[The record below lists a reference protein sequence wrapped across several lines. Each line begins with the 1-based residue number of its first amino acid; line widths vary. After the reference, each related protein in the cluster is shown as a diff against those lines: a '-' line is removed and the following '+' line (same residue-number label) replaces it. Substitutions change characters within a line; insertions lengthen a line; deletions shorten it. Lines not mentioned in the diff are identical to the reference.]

1 MLMTF
6 ADIKRQFPHYL
17 DLIRFSRPIGTYLLL
32 WPTLWALWFAAKG
45 LPDIKI
51 LLIFSLG
58 VFLMRSAGCAINDFA
73 DRNIDGQ
80 VKRTKDRPLVTGKI
94 TAKEALMVFVV
105 LALVAFVLVLQLN
118 LATILLSTVAVL
130 LAASYPFMKRFHSLP
145 QVHLGA
151 AFAWAVPMAFTAITG
166 DMPSPIA
173 WLLFI
178 ATMLWTTAYDTLY
191 GMVDRED
198 DIKLGMKSS
207 AILFADKDKLI
218 VGILQAL
225 TVILLLII
233 GYLASR
239 GWIYFTGITVATG
252 LFIYQQQLIKDRQPQ
267 ACFKAFLNNHWF
279 GMVVFIG
286 LAIDYF
292 VATIS

>member
-1 MLMTF
+1 MLSHF
-6 ADIKRQFPHYL
+6 SFLKQQFPYYL
-17 DLIRFSRPIGTYLLL
+17 QLIRFNRPIGTYLLL

-45 LPDIKI
+45 LPDLKI

-58 VFLMRSAGCAINDFA
+58 VFVMRSAGCAINDFA
-73 DRNIDGQ
+73 DRKIDGH
-80 VKRTKDRPLVTGKI
+80 VKRTKDRPLATGKI
-94 TAKEALMVFVV
+94 TAKEALMVFAV

-118 LATILLSTVAVL
+118 LATILLSSIALL
-130 LAASYPFMKRFHSLP
+130 LAASYPFSKRFHSLP

-151 AFAWAVPMAFTAITG
+151 AFAWAVPMAFTAITTEA
-166 DMPSPIA
+166 PPLIA
-173 WLLFI
+173 WLLF
-178 ATMLWTTAYDTLY
+178 ATTLLWTTAYDTLY

-198 DIKLGMKSS
+198 DIKLGMKST

-218 VGILQAL
+218 VGILQFL
-225 TVILLLII
+225 TLILLLIV

-239 GWIYFTGITVATG
+239 GGVYYAGIAAATG
-252 LFIYQQQLIKDRQPQ
+252 LFIHQQKLIKERDPQ
-267 ACFKAFLNNHWF
+267 ACFQAFLNNHWL

-292 VATIS
+292 IYP

>member
-1 MLMTF
+1 MTF
-6 ADIKRQFPHYL
+6 SDLKQQFPHYL
-17 DLIRFSRPIGTYLLL
+17 DLIRFNRPIGTYLLL
-32 WPTLWALWFAAKG
+32 WPTLWALWFAAQG
-45 LPDIKI
+45 IPDLKI

-73 DRNIDGQ
+73 DRHIDGY
-80 VKRTKDRPLVTGKI
+80 VKRTKDRPLATGKI

-105 LALVAFVLVLQLN
+105 LALIAFTLVLQLN

-166 DMPSPIA
+166 DMPSQIA

-191 GMVDRED
+191 GMVDRKD

-218 VGILQAL
+218 VGMLQAL
-225 TVILLLII
+225 TIILLLII

-252 LFIYQQQLIKDRQPQ
+252 LFIYQQQLIKDRQPH